1 MPTPQLNITLVD
13 TYSLDTIGFADISNY
28 QGQVIKNVSFEI
40 SAPGFNKVNVFF
52 TPQAVNIFNSADLGM
67 GCDTVQIPDG
77 LYTVKYSANNEFVEK
92 VFYNISGLLV
102 KFQENSL
109 ILQNCNCPPQKLP
122 EITEIMLFINGA
134 IASANQCDYVTAN
147 LKYNKASEL
156 IDRLRKCNC

>member
-92 VFYNISGLLV
+92 VFFRVDQLLV
-102 KFQENSL
+102 KYQEIFVSL
-109 ILQNCNCPPQKLP
+109 SDCNCPPQNQP
-122 EITEIMLFINGA
+122 QINEIMLLINGA
-134 IASANQCDYVTAN
+134 IASANQCDQVTAVT
-147 LKYNKASEL
+147 KYNKASEL
-156 IDRLRKCNC
+156 IERTKKCNC